1 MAEEVLITLVVLG
14 AIIVVLLCCLIIL
27 ICVRGPFKSPPHG
40 LPAALPPQHSIGDAE
55 VDALPAAVEA
65 AAGETSGGDNAAAQA
80 FSLSGAATDGGR
92 DEASR
97 HAATDGGQVRDIF
110 VIAEEENRKA
120 WFEWS
125 CRKEDPGARAFAV
138 TSEEFKRVMD
148 MEASQGRYD
157 DGGSFV
163 FDGPA
168 RCVETA
174 WRNRSGGGE
183 GFGGDGGSG
192 SSSGGDGGCAGGA
205 VRPALSVDWNHG
217 CADVIDAVG
226 SEIKSD
232 LGASPLDGHCG
243 HSTFNSMAEAFR
255 RVRV

>member
-40 LPAALPPQHSIGDAE
+40 LPAALPPQHNIGDAE

-110 VIAEEENRKA
+110 VIAEEETIARPGLSGRAGKRIQAQGLSPSRRK
-120 WFEWS
+120 
-125 CRKEDPGARAFAV
+125 
-138 TSEEFKRVMD
+138 
-148 MEASQGRYD
+148 
-157 DGGSFV
+157 
-163 FDGPA
+163 
-168 RCVETA
+168 
-174 WRNRSGGGE
+174 
-183 GFGGDGGSG
+183 
-192 SSSGGDGGCAGGA
+192 SSSA
-205 VRPALSVDWNHG
+205 
-217 CADVIDAVG
+217 
-226 SEIKSD
+226 
-232 LGASPLDGHCG
+232 
-243 HSTFNSMAEAFR
+243 
-255 RVRV
+255 